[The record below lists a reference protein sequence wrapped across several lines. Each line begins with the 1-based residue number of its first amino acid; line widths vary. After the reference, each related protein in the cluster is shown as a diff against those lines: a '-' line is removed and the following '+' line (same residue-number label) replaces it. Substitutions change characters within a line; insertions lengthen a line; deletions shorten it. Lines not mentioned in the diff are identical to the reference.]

1 MWMSTMSNEYKYIY
15 VPLVAHM
22 IENTYN
28 EIYET
33 HIKEFYRT
41 YDEKFKEYIDATKV
55 LITQETNPFIYKG
68 ENVLTPEKYYKMHVR
83 GEATFSH
90 TERRDGSSYDNY
102 YYRNHLRTDLTRK
115 NLEELQSSY
124 PITKEKYE
132 ELTRI
137 AKELD
142 AILRPRYLLIKPD
155 GSNDADEYN
164 RAFKDMIFANLDK
177 DLIGNYGSLRLL
189 FYELIAIHYYNN
201 NNKKLG
207 GDILKYTNT
216 DVEHNNLDLFDYAAN
231 LDALIKPANEN
242 LGNIAPR
249 NSATAF
255 EISRLNDAKKRNELL
270 LKPYKIL

>member
-1 MWMSTMSNEYKYIY
+1 MSNEYKYIY

-22 IENTYN
+22 IENLYN
-28 EIYET
+28 EIHDT
-33 HIKEFYRT
+33 QIKEFYRT

-55 LITQETNPFIYKG
+55 LITQETNPFIYNG
-68 ENVLTPEKYYKMHVR
+68 ENVLTPEKYYKAQVS
-83 GEATFSH
+83 GEATSTH

-102 YYRNHLRTDLTRK
+102 YYRNHLLIDLTRK
-115 NLEELQSSY
+115 NCEKFPSSY

-155 GSNDADEYN
+155 GSDDADEYN
-164 RAFKDMIFANLDK
+164 RAFNDMIFANLDK

-201 NNKKLG
+201 NNKRLG

-231 LDALIKPANEN
+231 LDALINGANEN
-242 LGNIAPR
+242 SGIAALGKIASR